1 MDKKVWIRILTD
13 DEELKLLKKENS
25 KLKLEARLR
34 KSLSVE
40 LERQKG
46 IVQAAKEEAEK
57 QQQLLQKASDR
68 LSKYLSPQIC
78 EQIFSDVEFDTGTGR
93 KKLTIFFSDIVNF
106 TSITESME
114 AEELSGFLNF
124 YLTNMCEIALKYGG
138 TIDKFIGDSVMIFF
152 GDPQSKGPEQDA
164 LACCNMGIEMLAF
177 VEKNE
182 ELFKE
187 QFNFPEKL
195 EIRIGV
201 HSGVCSV
208 GNFGSDQRLDYTVI
222 GRAVNVAAR
231 LEQAAPNNSMLF
243 SNSTKSLLGD
253 TFQVSD
259 SIEVKAKGIDRPI
272 IGYIL
277 TNQVSKRS
285 LVTVKEEGISLKF
298 DPSIVDKKEVDKF
311 LLKIKQ

>member
-1 MDKKVWIRILTD
+1 MTD
-13 DEELKLLKKENS
+13 EEELKLLKKENS

-138 TIDKFIGDSVMIFF
+138 TIDKFIGDSVMVFF
-152 GDPQSKGPEQDA
+152 GDPQSQGPEQDA
-164 LACCNMGIEMLAF
+164 LACCNMGLEMLAF

-231 LEQAAPNNSMLF
+231 LEQAAPKNSMLF

-277 TNQVSKRS
+277 TNQISKRS
-285 LVTVKEEGISLKF
+285 LVTVNEEGISLKF
-298 DPSIVDKKEVDKF
+298 DPSIIDKKEVDKF

>member
-1 MDKKVWIRILTD
+1 MTD

-164 LACCNMGIEMLAF
+164 LACCNMGLEMLAF

-231 LEQAAPNNSMLF
+231 LEQAAPKNSMLF

-277 TNQVSKRS
+277 TNQISKRS
-285 LVTVKEEGISLKF
+285 LVTVKEEGISVKF

>member
-1 MDKKVWIRILTD
+1 MTI
-13 DEELKLLKKENS
+13 DEELKLLKKDNR
-25 KLKLEARLR
+25 KLTLDARLR

>member
-1 MDKKVWIRILTD
+1 MTD

-124 YLTNMCEIALKYGG
+124 YLTNMCEIALKFGG

-164 LACCNMGIEMLAF
+164 LACCNMGLEMLAF

-201 HSGVCSV
+201 HTGVCSV

-231 LEQAAPNNSMLF
+231 LEQAAPKNSMLF

-277 TNQVSKRS
+277 TNKVSKRS

>member
-1 MDKKVWIRILTD
+1 MTD

-177 VEKNE
+177 VQKNE

-253 TFQVSD
+253 TFHVSD

-277 TNQVSKRS
+277 TNKVSKRS

>member
-1 MDKKVWIRILTD
+1 MTD

-152 GDPQSKGPEQDA
+152 GDPQSQGLEQDA
-164 LACCNMGIEMLAF
+164 LACCNMGLEMLAF

-187 QFNFPEKL
+187 KFNFPEKL

-231 LEQAAPNNSMLF
+231 LEQAAPKNSMLF

>member
-1 MDKKVWIRILTD
+1 MTD
-13 DEELKLLKKENS
+13 EEELKLLKKENS

-164 LACCNMGIEMLAF
+164 LACCNMGLEMLAF

-231 LEQAAPNNSMLF
+231 LEQAAPKNSMLF
-243 SNSTKSLLGD
+243 SNSTKSLLRD

-277 TNQVSKRS
+277 TNQISKRS
-285 LVTVKEEGISLKF
+285 LVTVKEEGISVKF
-298 DPSIVDKKEVDKF
+298 DPNIVDKKEVDKF

>member
-1 MDKKVWIRILTD
+1 MTD
-13 DEELKLLKKENS
+13 EEELKLLKKENS

-68 LSKYLSPQIC
+68 LSNYLSPQIC

-152 GDPQSKGPEQDA
+152 GDPQSQGLEQDA
-164 LACCNMGIEMLAF
+164 LACCNMGLEMLAF

-187 QFNFPEKL
+187 KFNFPEKL

>member
-1 MDKKVWIRILTD
+1 MTD
-13 DEELKLLKKENS
+13 EEELKLLKKENS

-152 GDPQSKGPEQDA
+152 GDPQSQGLEQDA
-164 LACCNMGIEMLAF
+164 LACCNMGLEMLAF

-187 QFNFPEKL
+187 KFNFPEKL

-231 LEQAAPNNSMLF
+231 LEQAAPKNSMLF

-277 TNQVSKRS
+277 TNQISKRS

>member
-1 MDKKVWIRILTD
+1 MTD
-13 DEELKLLKKENS
+13 EEELKLLKKENS

-164 LACCNMGIEMLAF
+164 LACCNMGLEMLAF

-231 LEQAAPNNSMLF
+231 LEQAAPKNSMLF
-243 SNSTKSLLGD
+243 SNSTNSLLGD
-253 TFQVSD
+253 TFQVSN

-272 IGYIL
+272 IGFIL

-285 LVTVKEEGISLKF
+285 LVTVKEDGISLKF
-298 DPSIVDKKEVDKF
+298 DPNIIDKKEVDKF
-311 LLKIKQ
+311 LLKIKGKL

>member
-1 MDKKVWIRILTD
+1 MTD

-152 GDPQSKGPEQDA
+152 GDPQSQGLEKDA
-164 LACCNMGIEMLAF
+164 LACCNMGLEMLAF

-187 QFNFPEKL
+187 KFNFPEKL

-285 LVTVKEEGISLKF
+285 LVTVKEDGISLKF
-298 DPSIVDKKEVDKF
+298 DPNIIDKKEVDKF
-311 LLKIKQ
+311 LLKIKGKL

>member
-1 MDKKVWIRILTD
+1 MTD

-164 LACCNMGIEMLAF
+164 LACCNMGLEMLAF

-231 LEQAAPNNSMLF
+231 LEQAAPKNSMLF

-277 TNQVSKRS
+277 TNQISKRS
-285 LVTVKEEGISLKF
+285 LVTVKEEGISVKF
-298 DPSIVDKKEVDKF
+298 DPNIVDKKEVDKF

>member
-1 MDKKVWIRILTD
+1 LID

-164 LACCNMGIEMLAF
+164 LACCNMGLEMLAF

-231 LEQAAPNNSMLF
+231 LEQAAPKNSMLF

-277 TNQVSKRS
+277 TNQISKRS
-285 LVTVKEEGISLKF
+285 LVTVNEEGISLKF

>member
-1 MDKKVWIRILTD
+1 MTD
-13 DEELKLLKKENS
+13 EEELKLLKKENS

-152 GDPQSKGPEQDA
+152 GDPQSQGLEKDA
-164 LACCNMGIEMLAF
+164 LACCNMGLEMLAF

-187 QFNFPEKL
+187 KFNFPEKL

>member
-1 MDKKVWIRILTD
+1 LTD

-78 EQIFSDVEFDTGTGR
+78 EQIFSDIEFDTGTGR

-124 YLTNMCEIALKYGG
+124 YLTNMCEIALEYGG

-164 LACCNMGIEMLAF
+164 LACCNMGLEMLAF

-231 LEQAAPNNSMLF
+231 LEQAAPKNSMLF

-277 TNQVSKRS
+277 TSQISKRS
-285 LVTVKEEGISLKF
+285 LVTVNEEGISVKF
-298 DPSIVDKKEVDKF
+298 DPNIVDKKEVDKF

>member
-1 MDKKVWIRILTD
+1 MTD

-78 EQIFSDVEFDTGTGR
+78 EQIFSDIEFDTGTGR

-231 LEQAAPNNSMLF
+231 LEQAAPKNSMLF

>member
-1 MDKKVWIRILTD
+1 MIN

-57 QQQLLQKASDR
+57 QQQLLQKESDR

-164 LACCNMGIEMLAF
+164 LACCNMGLEMLAF

-231 LEQAAPNNSMLF
+231 LEQAAPKNSMLF
-243 SNSTKSLLGD
+243 SNSTKSLLAD

-277 TNQVSKRS
+277 TNQISKRS

-311 LLKIKQ
+311 LSKIKQ

>member
-1 MDKKVWIRILTD
+1 MID

-164 LACCNMGIEMLAF
+164 LACCNMALEMLAF

-231 LEQAAPNNSMLF
+231 LEQAAPKNSMLF

-277 TNQVSKRS
+277 TNQISKRS
-285 LVTVKEEGISLKF
+285 LVTVNEEGISLKF

>member
-1 MDKKVWIRILTD
+1 MTD
-13 DEELKLLKKENS
+13 EEELKLLKKENS

-285 LVTVKEEGISLKF
+285 LVSVKEEGISLKF

>member
-1 MDKKVWIRILTD
+1 LIN

-164 LACCNMGIEMLAF
+164 LACCNMGLEMLAF

-231 LEQAAPNNSMLF
+231 LEQAAPKNSMLF
-243 SNSTKSLLGD
+243 SNSTKSLLAD

-277 TNQVSKRS
+277 TNQISKRS

-311 LLKIKQ
+311 LSKIKQ

>member
-1 MDKKVWIRILTD
+1 MTD

-78 EQIFSDVEFDTGTGR
+78 EQIFSDIEFDTGTGR

-124 YLTNMCEIALKYGG
+124 YLTNMCEIALEYGG

-164 LACCNMGIEMLAF
+164 LACCNMGLEMLAF

-231 LEQAAPNNSMLF
+231 LEQAAPKNSMLF

-277 TNQVSKRS
+277 TNQISKRS
-285 LVTVKEEGISLKF
+285 LVTVKEEGISVKF
-298 DPSIVDKKEVDKF
+298 DPNIVDKKEVDKF

>member
-1 MDKKVWIRILTD
+1 MTD
-13 DEELKLLKKENS
+13 EEELKLLKKENS

-164 LACCNMGIEMLAF
+164 LACCNMGLEMLAF

-195 EIRIGV
+195 EIRIGM

-231 LEQAAPNNSMLF
+231 LEQAAPKNSMLF

-272 IGYIL
+272 TGYIL
-277 TNQVSKRS
+277 TNQISKRS
-285 LVTVKEEGISLKF
+285 LVTVKEEGISVKF
-298 DPSIVDKKEVDKF
+298 DPNIVDKKEVDKF

>member
-1 MDKKVWIRILTD
+1 MTE

-164 LACCNMGIEMLAF
+164 LACCNMGLEMLAF

-231 LEQAAPNNSMLF
+231 LEQAAPKNSMLF

-277 TNQVSKRS
+277 TNQISKRS
-285 LVTVKEEGISLKF
+285 LVTVKEEGISVKF
-298 DPSIVDKKEVDKF
+298 DPNIVDKKEVDKF

>member
-1 MDKKVWIRILTD
+1 MTD

-78 EQIFSDVEFDTGTGR
+78 EQIFSDVEFDTGTSR

-164 LACCNMGIEMLAF
+164 LACCNMGLEMLAF

-231 LEQAAPNNSMLF
+231 LEQAAPKNSMLF
-243 SNSTKSLLGD
+243 SNSTNSLLGD
-253 TFQVSD
+253 TFQVSN

-272 IGYIL
+272 IGFIL

-285 LVTVKEEGISLKF
+285 LVTVKEDGISLKF
-298 DPSIVDKKEVDKF
+298 DPNIIDKKEVDKF
-311 LLKIKQ
+311 LLRIRGKL

>member
-1 MDKKVWIRILTD
+1 LTD

-78 EQIFSDVEFDTGTGR
+78 EQIFSDIEFDTGTGR

-124 YLTNMCEIALKYGG
+124 YLTNMCEIALKFGG

-164 LACCNMGIEMLAF
+164 LACCNMGLEMLAF

-231 LEQAAPNNSMLF
+231 LEQAAPKNSMLF

>member
-1 MDKKVWIRILTD
+1 MTD

-138 TIDKFIGDSVMIFF
+138 TIDKFIGDSVMVFF
-152 GDPQSKGPEQDA
+152 GDPQSQGPEQDA
-164 LACCNMGIEMLAF
+164 LACCNMGLEMLAF

-231 LEQAAPNNSMLF
+231 LEQAAPKNSMLV

-277 TNQVSKRS
+277 TNQISKRS
-285 LVTVKEEGISLKF
+285 LVTVKEAGISLKF

>member
-1 MDKKVWIRILTD
+1 MTD
-13 DEELKLLKKENS
+13 EEELKLLKKENS

-164 LACCNMGIEMLAF
+164 LACCNMGLEMLAF

-231 LEQAAPNNSMLF
+231 LEQAAPKNSMLV

-277 TNQVSKRS
+277 TNQISKRS

>member
-1 MDKKVWIRILTD
+1 MTD
-13 DEELKLLKKENS
+13 EEELKLLKKENS

-164 LACCNMGIEMLAF
+164 LACCNMGLEMLAF

-231 LEQAAPNNSMLF
+231 LEQAAPKNSMLF

>member
-1 MDKKVWIRILTD
+1 MID

-164 LACCNMGIEMLAF
+164 LACCNMGLEMLAF

-231 LEQAAPNNSMLF
+231 LEQAAPKNSMLF

-259 SIEVKAKGIDRPI
+259 SIELKAKGIDRPI

-277 TNQVSKRS
+277 TNQISKRS
-285 LVTVKEEGISLKF
+285 LVTVNEEGISLKF

>member
-1 MDKKVWIRILTD
+1 MTD

-164 LACCNMGIEMLAF
+164 LACCKMGLEMLAF

-231 LEQAAPNNSMLF
+231 LEQAAPKNSMLF

>member
-1 MDKKVWIRILTD
+1 MTD

-187 QFNFPEKL
+187 KFNFTEKL

-231 LEQAAPNNSMLF
+231 LEQAAPKNSMLF

>member
-1 MDKKVWIRILTD
+1 MTD

-164 LACCNMGIEMLAF
+164 LACCNMGLEMLAF

-231 LEQAAPNNSMLF
+231 LEQAAPKNSMLF

-277 TNQVSKRS
+277 TNQISKRS
-285 LVTVKEEGISLKF
+285 LVTVNKEGISLKF

>member
-1 MDKKVWIRILTD
+1 MTD

-78 EQIFSDVEFDTGTGR
+78 EQIFSDVEFDNETGR

-106 TSITESME
+106 TSITDSME

-124 YLTNMCEIALKYGG
+124 YLTNMCEIALNYGG

-152 GDPQSKGPEQDA
+152 GDPQSQGPEQDA
-164 LACCNMGIEMLAF
+164 LACCKMGLEMLDF

-182 ELFKE
+182 QLFKE

-231 LEQAAPNNSMLF
+231 LEQAAPKNSMLF
-243 SNSTKSLLGD
+243 SNSTKSLLAD

-277 TNQVSKRS
+277 TNQISKRS

-298 DPSIVDKKEVDKF
+298 DPNIVDKKEVDKF

>member
-1 MDKKVWIRILTD
+1 MTD

-152 GDPQSKGPEQDA
+152 GDPQSQGLEQDA
-164 LACCNMGIEMLAF
+164 LACCNMGLEMLAF

-187 QFNFPEKL
+187 KFNFPEKL

-277 TNQVSKRS
+277 TNQISKRS
-285 LVTVKEEGISLKF
+285 LVTVKEEGISVKF
-298 DPSIVDKKEVDKF
+298 DPNIVDKKEVDKF

>member
-1 MDKKVWIRILTD
+1 MTD

-78 EQIFSDVEFDTGTGR
+78 EQIFSDVEFDNETGR

-152 GDPQSKGPEQDA
+152 GDPQSHGPEQDA
-164 LACCNMGIEMLAF
+164 LACCKMGLEMLDF

-182 ELFKE
+182 QLFKE

-201 HSGVCSV
+201 HSGICSV

-231 LEQAAPNNSMLF
+231 LEQAAPKNSMLF

-253 TFQVSD
+253 NFQAND

-277 TNQVSKRS
+277 TNQVSRSS
-285 LVTVKEEGISLKF
+285 LVTINEEGISLKF
-298 DPSIVDKKEVDKF
+298 DPNIVDKKEVDKF

>member
-1 MDKKVWIRILTD
+1 MTD
-13 DEELKLLKKENS
+13 EEELKLLKKENS

-124 YLTNMCEIALKYGG
+124 YLTNMCEIALKHGG

-164 LACCNMGIEMLAF
+164 LACCNMGLEMLAF

-231 LEQAAPNNSMLF
+231 LEQAAPKNSMLF

>member
-1 MDKKVWIRILTD
+1 MTD
-13 DEELKLLKKENS
+13 EEELKLLKKENS

-152 GDPQSKGPEQDA
+152 GDPQSQGLEQDA
-164 LACCNMGIEMLAF
+164 LACCNMGLEMLAF

-187 QFNFPEKL
+187 KFNFPEKL